1 MQLFKYSFLVILFL
15 FSMNIYSQDEIKFEA
30 PILITS
36 AGQSADVKL
45 TKLLFDMQKL
55 PATTIIMAKTSDL
68 KDVKSLVIVPGFSSK
83 GLGAAGVSV
92 DDEIK
97 RVEEI
102 INTANKKRIP
112 IILLHIGGKARRQG
126 NSDNFI
132 KMVANASKYMIVV
145 KQGNEDNLFTD
156 LSKSLN
162 IPLEIVDKIP
172 NAGAPIGKLFK

>member
-1 MQLFKYSFLVILFL
+1 MKLFKYLVLLILM
-15 FSMNIYSQDEIKFEA
+15 FSVNAYAQDEMKFEG

-55 PATTIIMAKTSDL
+55 QSTTIIMAKTSDL
-68 KDVKSLVIVPGFSSK
+68 KDVKTLVIVPGFSSK

-102 INTANKKRIP
+102 VNAANEKEIP
-112 IILLHIGGKARRQG
+112 ILLLHIGGKARRKG
-126 NSDNFI
+126 NSDKFI
-132 KMVANASKYMIVV
+132 DIVAKLAKYMIVV
-145 KQGNEDNLFTD
+145 EQGNEDGYFTE
-156 LSKSLN
+156 LSESLN
-162 IPLEIVDKIP
+162 IPLELVDKIP
-172 NAGAPIGKLFK
+172 NAGVPIGKLFK